1 MGGYAMYKGSD
12 SSVSLRGDGGS
23 SKRGLFLTVPILV
36 ALALVFAGSV
46 VAVGL
51 IVHFTA
57 PKCDPYPPS
66 TAAPPATTL
75 TTTAGPTTAPP
86 LVTDVRL
93 PTGVKPLHYNVTLAP
108 YIYGTN
114 ASEFYFTG
122 SMKVRLSI
130 NESTSNIKL
139 HATKILLTA
148 ADIRVYNSTSN
159 KNYTVDSCMYDED
172 REWYSI
178 DLSVPLS
185 ANSTD
190 VVIEIAWFRAP
201 LQSDLRGLY
210 LSSYPE
216 NGATKYLATSHLQP
230 TDARKTFPCFDEPA
244 FKATFDVS
252 LVRRSDYISIS
263 NMPSIRTTNVSASTW
278 FSEMTDS
285 EQLVKEDF
293 ETTPIMSTYL
303 LAFIVSQFERIQAMD
318 SQGREYRNWARPEF
332 VNQTDYSLDVV
343 RNITEYFEWYFNVS
357 YPLNK
362 TDQAAVP
369 DFNAGAMENWGLII
383 YREGRLVFNDTRD
396 TSAIKQSIGSV
407 VSHELAHMWFGN
419 LVTPEW
425 WDDIWL
431 NEGFA
436 SFVQNIGVND
446 YHPDWEID
454 AQFVPT
460 QQRTA
465 FDVDS
470 KGASHPIYLQVYNPS
485 QINEIFDTITYR
497 KGATVLRMLH
507 GFVGDEVF
515 RKGVGNYLRQNSYG
529 NTFHTALYDSLTRQY
544 SESTNKSLDVGSV
557 MDRWIKQMGYPVLNC
572 SVSTAARR
580 LTLTQN
586 HFLSD
591 PSQVPSYPSD
601 YNYTWIIPV
610 TMGTKQNL
618 TSGTPE
624 DVSGFVNW
632 MAEKEQSFE
641 FNNTADDWYLLNLRS
656 SGFYRV
662 NYDLDNWKRLI
673 DQLVSDHTVF
683 SPQDRARLLDDSFAL
698 ASAGY
703 LDYSIP
709 LNMTRYLKNE
719 THYVP
724 WSSALS
730 KIGYLHSML
739 HRQSPEYGPLSA
751 YMRNLLEGAFND
763 VGLDNKDTDTHLTK
777 LKRGLIV
784 SSACLYRLRS
794 CETAA
799 TNKFEE
805 FVNSSFT
812 STITP
817 DIRRRVLCEGVATSF
832 VAVWDRLFEFSKT
845 VAHPGTQNDI
855 IRSLA
860 CTSEPWILNRYLDYA
875 LDESK
880 IRRQDVSTVFSS
892 VAANPNG
899 LQIVWDFLQRN
910 WNQIQEVVPG
920 AFTISYFIN
929 NLADFNNAQKLAEM
943 ERFKEENSLG
953 AATRAMDL
961 ALESVRINIKWM
973 ESNLPSLRAWLSENV
988 QSA

>member
-1 MGGYAMYKGSD
+1 
-12 SSVSLRGDGGS
+12 
-23 SKRGLFLTVPILV
+23 LT
-36 ALALVFAGSV
+36 S
-46 VAVGL
+46 
-51 IVHFTA
+51 
-57 PKCDPYPPS
+57 
-66 TAAPPATTL
+66 
-75 TTTAGPTTAPP
+75 TAGPTTAPP

-93 PTGVKPLHYNVTLAP
+93 PTGVKPLHYTVTLAP
-108 YIYGTN
+108 YIYGNN

-139 HATKILLTA
+139 HAMKIPLTA
-148 ADIRVYNSTSN
+148 ADIRVYNSKSN
-159 KNYTVDSCMYDED
+159 KNYTVDSCVYDED

-178 DLSVPLS
+178 DLSESLPTNSSDISIAIPRFKAPLS
-185 ANSTD
+185 
-190 VVIEIAWFRAP
+190 R
-201 LQSDLRGLY
+201 DLVGLY
-210 LSSYPE
+210 FSLYEE
-216 NGATKYLATSHLQP
+216 NGETKYLVASQMQP
-230 TDARKTFPCFDEPA
+230 TDARKTFPCFDEPGM
-244 FKATFDVS
+244 KATFDLS
-252 LVRRSDYISIS
+252 LVRRIDYKSFT
-263 NMPSIRTTNVSASTW
+263 NMPSKKNETVSANDW
-278 FSEMTDS
+278 FTSANQS
-285 EQLVKEDF
+285 HQFVKEDF

-303 LAFIVSQFERIQAMD
+303 TAFLVAQFESISDED
-318 SQGREYRNWARPEF
+318 SQMRSYRNWARPEL
-332 VNQTDYSLDVV
+332 VQQTNYSLVAV
-343 RNITEYFEWYFNVS
+343 KNLTLYFESYFNITHLLS
-357 YPLNK
+357 K
-362 TDQAAVP
+362 IDQSAVP
-369 DFNAGAMENWGLII
+369 DFDAGAMENWGLIL
-383 YREGRLVFNDTRD
+383 YREARLVFNSTKD
-396 TSAIKQSIGSV
+396 TSAVLQSIGSV
-407 VSHELAHMWFGN
+407 VSHEVVHMWFGN

-425 WDDIWL
+425 WDDLWL

-436 SFVQNIGVND
+436 SFTLNLGVDNL
-446 YHPDWEID
+446 HPDWEMD
-454 AQFVPT
+454 AQFVTT
-460 QQRTA
+460 QQQLA

-470 KGASHPIYLQVYNPS
+470 KGASRPIYVEVYTPN
-485 QINEIFDTITYR
+485 QINAIFDTITYR
-497 KGATVLRMLH
+497 KGASVLRMLH

-529 NTFHTALYDSLTRQY
+529 NTFHTALYNSLTRQY
-544 SESTNKSLDVGSV
+544 SESTNKSLNVSSV

-673 DQLVSDHTVF
+673 DQLISNHTVF

-709 LNMTRYLKNE
+709 LNMTKYLKNE

-875 LDESK
+875 LDETK
-880 IRRQDVSTVFSS
+880 IRGQDLSTVFSS

-899 LQIVWDFLQRN
+899 IQIMWDYLKRN
-910 WNQIQEVVPG
+910 WNTIVDKGVG
-920 AFTISYFIN
+920 VFTATYIIN
-929 NLADFNNAQKLAEM
+929 NLAEFNSEQKLQEM
-943 ERFKEENSLG
+943 EAFKLQHKDTLG
-953 AATRAMDL
+953 AASVAMDR
-961 ALESVRINIKWM
+961 AIESVRINIGWM
-973 ESNLPSLRAWLSENV
+973 ERSLLPLVQWLSEN
-988 QSA
+988 SLR

>member
-1 MGGYAMYKGSD
+1 
-12 SSVSLRGDGGS
+12 
-23 SKRGLFLTVPILV
+23 
-36 ALALVFAGSV
+36 SV

-57 PKCDPYPPS
+57 PKCDPHPPP
-66 TAAPPATTL
+66 TTAPPATTL
-75 TTTAGPTTAPP
+75 APTAGPTTAPP

-93 PTGVKPLHYNVTLAP
+93 PTGVKPLHYTVTLAP
-108 YIYGTN
+108 YIYGNN

-159 KNYTVDSCMYDED
+159 KNYTVDSCMYDKD

-178 DLSVPLS
+178 DLSVPLP

-201 LQSDLRGLY
+201 LRSDLRGLY

-216 NGATKYLATSHLQP
+216 NGTTKYLATSHLQP

-303 LAFIVSQFERIQAMD
+303 LAFIVSQFELIRGMD
-318 SQGREYRNWARPEF
+318 TQGRKYRNWARPEF

-343 RNITEYFEWYFNVS
+343 RNITEYFEWYFNVP

-383 YREGRLVFNDTRD
+383 YREGRLVFNGTRD
-396 TSAIKQSIGSV
+396 TSAIK
-407 VSHELAHMWFGN
+407 H
-419 LVTPEW
+419 
-425 WDDIWL
+425 
-431 NEGFA
+431 
-436 SFVQNIGVND
+436 
-446 YHPDWEID
+446 
-454 AQFVPT
+454 
-460 QQRTA
+460 
-465 FDVDS
+465 
-470 KGASHPIYLQVYNPS
+470 

-529 NTFHTALYDSLTRQY
+529 NTFHTALYDSLTQQY
-544 SESTNKSLDVGSV
+544 SKSTNKSLDVGLV

-618 TSGTPE
+618 SSGTPE

-632 MAEKEQSFE
+632 MNEKEQSFE
-641 FNNTADDWYLLNLRS
+641 FNNSADDWYLLNLRS

-673 DQLVSDHTVF
+673 DQLVSNHTVF

-709 LNMTRYLKNE
+709 LNMTKYLKSE

-751 YMRNLLEGAFND
+751 YMRDLLEGAFND

-860 CTSEPWILNRYLDYA
+860 CTNEPWILNRYLDYA